1 MSLKMTRRSAIAGVA
16 ISSVWASTG
25 VAQSAFVLTIARKV
39 SGDDCTSGYLAV
51 NGKIVAYTLELPWQG
66 NAPMISSIPDGR
78 YGATLRYD
86 HADRWR
92 LELTG
97 VPGRSNVQI
106 HIGNTPA
113 DIRGC
118 ILVGTGVG
126 EDLCS
131 VTGSRKAYADLR
143 EAFYGSPDPVMT
155 PNKDITVIVE
165 S

>member
-1 MSLKMTRRSAIAGVA
+1 MKSGMTRRGAVLGVALSATWTSAGVA
-16 ISSVWASTG
+16 
-25 VAQSAFVLTIARKV
+25 QPAFVLTVARKF
-39 SGDDCTSGYLAV
+39 SSDSCTSGYLAV
-51 NGKIVAYTLELPWQG
+51 NGKIIAYTLELPWQG
-66 NAPMISSIPDGR
+66 NAPMISSIPEGR

-86 HADRWR
+86 HSDRWR

-106 HIGNTPA
+106 HIGNTTA
-113 DIRGC
+113 DVRGC

-131 VTGSRKAYADLR
+131 VTGSRAAYADLK

-155 PNKDITVIVE
+155 PNKDITVVVE